1 MIAAHDSHD
10 EQVWPFDV
18 PPVTEQTYHDV
29 RAIEFLNAA
38 HAAGSK
44 AYLFGAGNFG
54 AQSEQVGRGG
64 IIFVRGRQRWEVV
77 LGTSE
82 ETTVSILTSEF
93 DAAAR
98 AVLDWL
104 AGESPEDIKHRLG
117 SHLINP
123 QPATATT

>member
-1 MIAAHDSHD
+1 MIAAQDSHD
-10 EQVWPFDV
+10 ERVWPFDV

-44 AYLFGAGNFG
+44 ASLFGPGHFG
-54 AQSEQVGRGG
+54 AQSEPIGRGG

-77 LGTSE
+77 LGTGE
-82 ETTVSILTSEF
+82 ETTVSVLTSEF

-104 AGESPEDIKHRLG
+104 AGESPEDIKTRLG
-117 SHLINP
+117 SQIVKP
-123 QPATATT
+123 QPATAPT